1 MVTVAAPKALDYGYS
16 DTNHLPETAVARW
29 DANLSAIRL
38 LKDLDESGG
47 QATPAQQEVLARYSG
62 FGDSAFG
69 QAFQSYPSDRA
80 WRDRKEELAGLV
92 SEDEYRAIAR
102 SRLNAFYTSP
112 AVVRTMWKGL
122 QDLGADQI
130 ENPRILEPSA
140 GSGRF
145 LAMQP
150 PAMAARSKRTA
161 VELDKTTGALLK
173 HLYPE
178 TEVWNTGFEA
188 APLPNESYDLAISNV
203 PFGNY
208 GVHDPEYL
216 SSGRKYLT
224 NSIHNYFFSKTLD
237 KLAPGGMLAFVTTH
251 HTLDAAKARQF
262 REYLSG
268 QADLVGAV
276 RLPERAFPDTDVV
289 TDIIYLRKRKDGEEP
304 GDDSWVGTS
313 EISAPTAYGKD
324 TKEFQINKYFVQN
337 PGMVLG
343 QHSAEGSMY
352 RGDSYT
358 VLKDP
363 GQPIEPQLTAAAAR
377 IGQSALKV
385 NPSRTASPPAARAR
399 VVEASGPP
407 GTARPVKPADQA
419 RLRQM
424 EGLRDGAR
432 DLLRLER
439 EGGND
444 DILEVERAKLR
455 EQYQQF
461 VGQYREL
468 NDTPNRK
475 LAETYLNDP
484 LLMALESYDRPTE
497 TWRPADIFSRRVVGA
512 KPDRAVASVA
522 DAMSVSFNESGN
534 LDFQLMGN
542 LVGKEPGEVRRELAE
557 EQLIFHNPVGG
568 WEPASEYLTGRVREK
583 LTVAEQVATRNP
595 AYQPNVD
602 ALRNVQPADVPAGD
616 ITTNLGAPWIPAR
629 DVNQWVKERFR
640 PSLNYRRGGEN
651 WFHYSDEIGAWSA
664 KDVLDIPAAIE
675 DAEWGTS
682 KIKASK
688 ILLNTLQGKPI
699 TVTKP
704 NPNPED
710 DRRVPDPE
718 GTLEAR
724 EKATAMQQDFAE
736 WVWQNPERAERLAR
750 VYNDTHNATRPRI
763 FDGSHQTYPGM
774 AVQWQQ
780 QMREHQDDAIF
791 RVVNDGTALLA
802 HEVGFGKTA
811 VMVAANQE
819 RRRLGLTNKAIF
831 VVPKATHRQFVS
843 QYQEIYPD
851 AKLLTPGPED
861 FKPKSREAFLSRIA
875 TSDWDG
881 VVLSTEQF
889 QNIPVSPTTERKWV
903 NQQLGDLRSALEN
916 METSDGR
923 KSPSQ
928 KDVEK
933 KIASME
939 TKLENLL
946 HEINEGRD
954 KRAINFENLGVDQLY
969 VDEADRYKN
978 LPFATSRGNIKGLP
992 NSESKRAWDM
1002 FLKTQYIQSLGD
1014 KQSGSFAGNGVVFAT
1029 GTPIANTIAETWTM
1043 MRYLQ
1048 LPELRRRGV
1057 QHFDPWAT
1065 TYATTKTDLEQ
1076 TPQGQYKPTERFSQ
1090 FVNMPELSAL
1100 FQNVTDV
1107 RVASEVPEMLA
1118 AQPRLKD
1125 ENGEPKRTTVV
1136 VPSTSELQ
1144 TYMRYLRQRVEKL
1157 GPPEP
1162 GADNML
1168 EIAGDAKK
1176 AAIDVRLV
1184 MPDAAYNP
1192 NAKIPTAARKIAQI
1206 YREEEADRGT
1216 QLVFLDMVQPKTAK
1230 RALRGGDED
1239 AEPAVPQGEEATADE
1254 QRAVNHLYQQLKEHL
1269 IEQGVAA
1276 DKIAFIQDYKT
1287 DAKRKTLFEKVND
1300 GEIRVVVGHTETF
1313 GVGVNVQERAA
1324 ALHHLD
1330 VPWRPRDIEQREG
1343 RVIRQGNE
1351 VYGPKIDKE
1360 TREVVNPGRGVQIY
1374 NYVTERSF
1382 DEFMWQAVEVKAM
1395 AIKAIMKRNMTVRTM
1410 EDIDPLVLGAAEAKA
1425 LASGNPLV
1433 LRAERLRHQANTLR
1447 LERASHRNQIEKA
1460 GTQVRRL
1467 ETMVENYHD
1476 SLPKMEQDLRLS
1488 QAGGDKFNI
1497 TISGKRYDKRPDAGA
1512 GLKETLEGI
1521 TGYGTEQD
1529 IGEYKGFRLLAV
1541 RTDYGH
1547 QLILENP
1554 ASGIPYRSGTLEKDD
1569 LNPAGLATRI
1579 DNLVKG
1585 IPKTLESTRARLAEG
1600 EQSLEIY
1607 RTQLDRPFAKAQDLL
1622 DTENELT
1629 ATMIAL
1635 RDSDKEDS
1643 PATADGGTSKPGG
1656 GGESSP
1662 ASSPASEASVG
1673 ATAPPDSDRQY
1684 LGVGGARDFKLST
1697 VPRDPLAEP
1706 LTAEEEEPDTVP
1718 VAAAPPSPQVRILD
1732 IEEQIKDKP
1741 ANKYTDADW
1750 ELVHELATLK
1760 RENEDAEP
1768 IAVPHTPEDQPA
1780 PLEDSLTSSALTEP
1794 EPIAPPTE
1802 PAQTEDGP
1810 RYGVTAN
1817 PEGNTFAVMDFSTG
1831 KSMDIR
1837 LESQDVADKY
1847 ADHLNATGQHPS
1859 RKALKQWMREAG
1871 VSPAITDPDFTKEP
1885 FPSANLKD
1893 KPSLA
1898 SDIVGALSR
1907 LPDDQLI
1914 ELSQGYVGG
1923 RYSDMAH
1930 DAAWTLRQRQ
1940 EEEMVSPDSDPEP
1953 VDLTAPE
1960 PVEEAPMPKHEVRA
1974 EYVFPEDPTRHELG
1988 DMPIGTK
1995 VYYTGDVA
2003 NQSAWAEVVGEDNG
2017 AVVLRMENGRTQTVF
2032 PQNIGKVYEGT
2043 ASPRYVTED
2052 AYRAWKT
2059 EMMAKLVPQSSPRT
2073 AAPSP
2078 ESAQTADFAPEPT
2091 IDAAPPETTPE
2102 IAPVEGINPSRA
2114 YEQRLVAGMFVGDAK
2129 EELRKNKQAQQDL
2142 ENRIERS
2149 ESPDEQSRAFWQEDL
2164 ANTRRHLAELEAL
2177 PSKQRQKRETAGT
2190 IAKLKSRIGIGE
2202 GYLADMQSDPTQIGK
2217 WRAEI
2222 ERFKQAEPEL
2232 RNTLEDK
2239 LALNAEA
2246 RRVELAAGDLPGEM
2260 WAPATHIAGQP
2271 ALAMDEPEPAA
2282 PGPESAQTADFA
2294 PEPTIDTLPPETTP
2308 EITPAEETSEGE
2320 TAPPTRL
2327 NADWLRVNS
2336 LVELAALGSD
2346 YQIEETGDPNK
2357 PYKLLGKRGAEYYL
2371 VRYVKGG
2378 EIQWD
2383 RPLYVTDKWG
2393 TIKRLSKFGADRVV
2407 IPDAAPS
2414 APPPVPEAPD
2424 PGPVAVQSADLAPE
2438 PTIDTAPPVED
2449 IPRVP
2454 VNAQMLGLQM
2464 AVASAMDKVRLP
2476 AEDPNDR
2483 WPDNVDKDSPK
2494 GARLAA
2500 ERARNLEKI
2509 AGSDLATLN
2518 QMESWLRWRVEMFDE
2533 VRTEKGKDLEL
2544 YQSNRQEYEDMQ
2556 KGRYRTQRLKET
2568 DAAILS
2574 LRAELAANRDPEAIA
2589 DLEQVRRYIP
2599 LAEERLEQQRQLKDR
2614 YAQARRDF
2622 DAVPIPEPAA
2632 PEPEDKGILGTGITV
2647 PDVIEVGASLVAPE
2661 ATVGPGVPL
2670 PEVVEV
2676 VEPLSEPKPQP
2687 QRRGRR
2693 KKADMDITADEAQDM
2708 ADAVAVIADDV
2719 GAEQAQL
2726 SLFDF
2731 DTGETATLSLDAPAG
2746 SAPKR
2751 GRKVA
2756 PPAEPA
2762 PVSPVV
2768 VQPDNEPQAI
2778 NININVTDAPV
2789 VELAPMPAAVE
2800 DKPRKRPAPKQK
2812 DASTDSCAP
2821 AILENRLE
2829 GLRTELALQEQH
2841 LQEVEDSTGSKGGI
2855 SKFERVEKAKKAI
2868 GKVKSQ
2874 ITRETK
2880 KLSAPCPVG
2889 TAGGTAKGGGNRG
2902 PAKPKKETAY
2912 GRPQKPKGRTK
2923 QHPAVK
2929 ARNDLRREQI
2939 ANATGR

>member
-112 AVVRTMWKGL
+112 AVVKTMWKGL

-385 NPSRTASPPAARAR
+385 NPSRTASPPVARAR

-432 DLLRLER
+432 DLLQLER
-439 EGGND
+439 AGDND
-444 DILEVERAKLR
+444 DLLEVERAKLR

-497 TWRPADIFSRRVVGA
+497 TWRPADIFTRRVVGA

-583 LTVAEQVATRNP
+583 LTVAEQIATRNP

-664 KDVLDIPAAIE
+664 KDALDVPDAIE
-675 DAEWGTS
+675 SAEWGTS

-699 TVTKP
+699 TVTSP

-851 AKLLTPGPED
+851 ATLLTPGPED

-1136 VPSTSELQ
+1136 VPSTPELQ

-1192 NAKIPTAARKIAQI
+1192 DAKIPTAARKIAQI

-1521 TGYGTEQD
+1521 TGYGKEQD
-1529 IGEYKGFRLLAV
+1529 IGEYKGFRLAAV

-1547 QLILENP
+1547 QLIIENP
-1554 ASGIPYRSGTLEKDD
+1554 ASGIPYRSGNLEKDD

-1643 PATADGGTSKPGG
+1643 PATADGGTSRPGG

-1662 ASSPASEASVG
+1662 ASSPAGEASVG

-1684 LGVGGARDFKLST
+1684 LGVGGARDFKLSST
-1697 VPRDPLAEP
+1697 VPRDPPAEP
-1706 LTAEEEEPDTVP
+1706 LTAEEEESDTVP
-1718 VAAAPPSPQVRILD
+1718 VAAAPSSPQVRILD
-1732 IEEQIKDKP
+1732 IEEQIKEKP

-1768 IAVPHTPEDQPA
+1768 IAVPQTPEDQPA
-1780 PLEDSLTSSALTEP
+1780 PLEDSLASSALTEP
-1794 EPIAPPTE
+1794 EPVTPPTE
-1802 PAQTEDGP
+1802 P
-1810 RYGVTAN
+1810 
-1817 PEGNTFAVMDFSTG
+1817 
-1831 KSMDIR
+1831 
-1837 LESQDVADKY
+1837 
-1847 ADHLNATGQHPS
+1847 
-1859 RKALKQWMREAG
+1859 
-1871 VSPAITDPDFTKEP
+1871 
-1885 FPSANLKD
+1885 
-1893 KPSLA
+1893 
-1898 SDIVGALSR
+1898 
-1907 LPDDQLI
+1907 
-1914 ELSQGYVGG
+1914 
-1923 RYSDMAH
+1923 
-1930 DAAWTLRQRQ
+1930 
-1940 EEEMVSPDSDPEP
+1940 
-1953 VDLTAPE
+1953 VDLPAPE
-1960 PVEEAPMPKHEVRA
+1960 PVEEAPMPKHEVRTG
-1974 EYVFPEDPTRHELG
+1974 YVFPEDPTRHELG

-2017 AVVLRMENGRTQTVF
+2017 AVVLRMENGGTQTVF

-2059 EMMAKLVPQSSPRT
+2059 EMMAKLAPQSSPRT
-2073 AAPSP
+2073 AAPGP
-2078 ESAQTADFAPEPT
+2078 ESAQTADFAPDPA

-2102 IAPVEGINPSRA
+2102 TAPVASTDWQVVDYTTSKGKVKK
-2114 YEQRLVAGMFVGDAK
+2114 VA
-2129 EELRKNKQAQQDL
+2129 
-2142 ENRIERS
+2142 
-2149 ESPDEQSRAFWQEDL
+2149 
-2164 ANTRRHLAELEAL
+2164 
-2177 PSKQRQKRETAGT
+2177 
-2190 IAKLKSRIGIGE
+2190 
-2202 GYLADMQSDPTQIGK
+2202 
-2217 WRAEI
+2217 
-2222 ERFKQAEPEL
+2222 
-2232 RNTLEDK
+2232 
-2239 LALNAEA
+2239 
-2246 RRVELAAGDLPGEM
+2246 ELAAPAWLQEAMSTDARGDILAALQKSGLTTKGRGEGLVLQAWGDTEDKARAKAEIPHSLM
-2260 WAPATHIAGQP
+2260 NAYR
-2271 ALAMDEPEPAA
+2271 PEPAA
-2282 PGPESAQTADFA
+2282 AGPESAQTADFA

-2308 EITPAEETSEGE
+2308 EIAPTEETSETE

-2336 LVELAALGSD
+2336 LVELDKLGSD

-2393 TIKRLSKFGADRVV
+2393 VIKRLSKFGADRVV

-2414 APPPVPEAPD
+2414 APPPVQEAPE

-2464 AVASAMDKVRLP
+2464 AVAGAMDKVRLP

-2647 PDVIEVGASLVAPE
+2647 PDVIEVGASLAAPDV
-2661 ATVGPGVPL
+2661 TGGTGVPV

-2676 VEPLSEPKPQP
+2676 VEPLSEPKTQP

-2751 GRKVA
+2751 GRKVT

-2762 PVSPVV
+2762 PVGPVV
-2768 VQPDNEPQAI
+2768 LQPDNEPQAI
-2778 NININVTDAPV
+2778 NINVNVTDAPV
-2789 VELAPMPAAVE
+2789 VELAPMPATVE
-2800 DKPRKRPAPKQK
+2800 DKPRKRSAPKQK

-2841 LQEVEDSTGSKGGI
+2841 LQEVEDSKGSKGGI

-2874 ITRETK
+2874 ITLETK

-2929 ARNDLRREQI
+2929 ARKDLRREQI
-2939 ANATGR
+2939 AKATGR

>member
-112 AVVRTMWKGL
+112 AVVKTMWKGL

-424 EGLRDGAR
+424 EELRDGAR
-432 DLLRLER
+432 DLLQLER
-439 EGGND
+439 EGDND

-497 TWRPADIFSRRVVGA
+497 TWRPADIFTRRVVGA

-583 LTVAEQVATRNP
+583 LTVAEQVTTRNP

-664 KDVLDIPAAIE
+664 KDALDVPAAIE

-851 AKLLTPGPED
+851 ATLLTPGPED

-916 METSDGR
+916 METNDGR

-1136 VPSTSELQ
+1136 VPSTPELQ

-1192 NAKIPTAARKIAQI
+1192 DAKIPTAARKIAQI

-1521 TGYGTEQD
+1521 TGYGKEQD
-1529 IGEYKGFRLLAV
+1529 IGEYKGFRLAAV

-1547 QLILENP
+1547 QLIIENP
-1554 ASGIPYRSGTLEKDD
+1554 ASGIPYRSGNLEKDD
-1569 LNPAGLATRI
+1569 LNPAGLATRV
-1579 DNLVKG
+1579 DNLIKG
-1585 IPKTLESTRARLAEG
+1585 IPKTLESTRSRLAEG

-1643 PATADGGTSKPGG
+1643 PATADGGTSRPGG

-1662 ASSPASEASVG
+1662 AGEASVG

-1697 VPRDPLAEP
+1697 VPRDPPAEP

-1718 VAAAPPSPQVRILD
+1718 VAAAPPSPQVRISN
-1732 IEEQIKDKP
+1732 IEEQIKEKP

-1768 IAVPHTPEDQPA
+1768 IAVPQTPEDQPA

-1794 EPIAPPTE
+1794 EPVTPPTE
-1802 PAQTEDGP
+1802 P
-1810 RYGVTAN
+1810 
-1817 PEGNTFAVMDFSTG
+1817 
-1831 KSMDIR
+1831 
-1837 LESQDVADKY
+1837 
-1847 ADHLNATGQHPS
+1847 
-1859 RKALKQWMREAG
+1859 
-1871 VSPAITDPDFTKEP
+1871 
-1885 FPSANLKD
+1885 
-1893 KPSLA
+1893 
-1898 SDIVGALSR
+1898 
-1907 LPDDQLI
+1907 
-1914 ELSQGYVGG
+1914 
-1923 RYSDMAH
+1923 
-1930 DAAWTLRQRQ
+1930 
-1940 EEEMVSPDSDPEP
+1940 
-1953 VDLTAPE
+1953 VDLPAPE
-1960 PVEEAPMPKHEVRA
+1960 PVEEAPMPKHEVRTG
-1974 EYVFPEDPTRHELG
+1974 YVFPEDPTRHELG

-2017 AVVLRMENGRTQTVF
+2017 AVVLRMENGGTQTVF

-2059 EMMAKLVPQSSPRT
+2059 EMMAKLAPQSSPRT
-2073 AAPSP
+2073 AAPGP
-2078 ESAQTADFAPEPT
+2078 ESAQTADFAPDPA

-2102 IAPVEGINPSRA
+2102 TAPVASTDWQVVDYTTSKGKVKK
-2114 YEQRLVAGMFVGDAK
+2114 VA
-2129 EELRKNKQAQQDL
+2129 
-2142 ENRIERS
+2142 
-2149 ESPDEQSRAFWQEDL
+2149 
-2164 ANTRRHLAELEAL
+2164 
-2177 PSKQRQKRETAGT
+2177 
-2190 IAKLKSRIGIGE
+2190 
-2202 GYLADMQSDPTQIGK
+2202 
-2217 WRAEI
+2217 
-2222 ERFKQAEPEL
+2222 
-2232 RNTLEDK
+2232 
-2239 LALNAEA
+2239 
-2246 RRVELAAGDLPGEM
+2246 ELAAPAWLQEAMSTDARGDILAALQKSGLTTKGRGEGLVLQAWGDTEDKARAKAEIPHSLM
-2260 WAPATHIAGQP
+2260 NAYR
-2271 ALAMDEPEPAA
+2271 PEPAA

-2308 EITPAEETSEGE
+2308 EIAPTEETSETE

-2336 LVELAALGSD
+2336 LVELDKLGSD

-2371 VRYVKGG
+2371 ARYVKGG

-2414 APPPVPEAPD
+2414 APPPLPDAPD
-2424 PGPVAVQSADLAPE
+2424 PGPVAVQSTDLAPE
-2438 PTIDTAPPVED
+2438 PTIDTAPPEMTPEIALPQEAADSLGWYARIGLPMESDQWTSTPDPGMKYLVTKRGKWYVSELVTVD
-2449 IPRVP
+2449 TDGRPKFAYYP
-2454 VNAQMLGLQM
+2454 PGGKFETLEEAQ
-2464 AVASAMDKVRLP
+2464 AVARDHY
-2476 AEDPNDR
+2476 AEWAVSGEPPPR
-2483 WPDNVDKDSPK
+2483 TQSYAGGTFGGGSPMSLEEMAQADIATEQWH
-2494 GARLAA
+2494 GEEARKQENRNKAA
-2500 ERARNLEKI
+2500 ARR
-2509 AGSDLATLN
+2509 ATL
-2518 QMESWLRWRVEMFDE
+2518 QPA
-2533 VRTEKGKDLEL
+2533 KDAALVQDWWNGLEL
-2544 YQSNRQEYEDMQ
+2544 RKEWVAKGGPTGRDGIGQLEHSIQQLRRRGHTIPNNAGPALLSAYE
-2556 KGRYRTQRLKET
+2556 
-2568 DAAILS
+2568 AAL
-2574 LRAELAANRDPEAIA
+2574 EEATRPAI
-2589 DLEQVRRYIP
+2589 
-2599 LAEERLEQQRQLKDR
+2599 
-2614 YAQARRDF
+2614 
-2622 DAVPIPEPAA
+2622 EPAA

-2647 PDVIEVGASLVAPE
+2647 PDVIEVGASLAAPDV
-2661 ATVGPGVPL
+2661 TGGTGVPV

-2676 VEPLSEPKPQP
+2676 VEPLSEPEPQP

-2751 GRKVA
+2751 GRKVT

-2762 PVSPVV
+2762 PVGPVV
-2768 VQPDNEPQAI
+2768 LQPDNEPQAI
-2778 NININVTDAPV
+2778 NINVNVTDAPV

-2800 DKPRKRPAPKQK
+2800 DKPRKRSAPKQK

-2841 LQEVEDSTGSKGGI
+2841 LQEVEDSKGSKGGI
-2855 SKFERVEKAKKAI
+2855 SKFERVEKAKKAV

-2923 QHPAVK
+2923 QHPYAKVRK
-2929 ARNDLRREQI
+2929 DLRREQT
-2939 ANATGR
+2939 ANATGK